1 MNCQRIFRSGLS
13 GFLRI
18 IRSIRYKK
26 SVDSFLGDFANNITK
41 DTVPTLGGEGMSMA
55 LRKSD
60 I

>member
-1 MNCQRIFRSGLS
+1 MS